1 MEGWLKESCDLGIGG
16 MRVYVWIRRGVAACV
31 CPAFAGDGYWKMVFG
46 EVDCNVM
53 SSRYLTVCKYT
64 VDRLVMRVP

>member
-16 MRVYVWIRRGVAACV
+16 MRMYVWIRRGVAACV
-31 CPAFAGDGYWKMVFG
+31 CSAFAGDGYWKMVFG
-46 EVDCNVM
+46 EVDGNVV
-53 SSRYLTVCKYT
+53 SSGYLTVCKYT